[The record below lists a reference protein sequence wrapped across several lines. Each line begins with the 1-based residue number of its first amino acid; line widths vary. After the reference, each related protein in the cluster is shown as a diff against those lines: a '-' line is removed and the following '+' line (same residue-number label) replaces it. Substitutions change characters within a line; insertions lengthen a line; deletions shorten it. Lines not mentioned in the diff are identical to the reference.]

1 MDWSKLARVI
11 IKKLEV
17 LSDLEEGSIIS
28 QAHIEAVEELT
39 ELIDFTCTQLA
50 QYTCIRHI
58 LMT

>member
-17 LSDLEEGSIIS
+17 LSDLEEGSIIG

-39 ELIDFTCTQLA
+39 ELIDLFTGWANNQWEN
-50 QYTCIRHI
+50 
-58 LMT
+58 

>member
-39 ELIDFTCTQLA
+39 ELIDLFTGWA
-50 QYTCIRHI
+50 IN
-58 LMT
+58 